1 MIDDEDEDEY
11 HILDVLSY
19 KKIKL
24 LTQMKMIL
32 ILLIKLRFDE

>member
-1 MIDDEDEDEY
+1 MIEDEDEDMIEDEDEDEY

-24 LTQMKMIL
+24 LT
-32 ILLIKLRFDE
+32 